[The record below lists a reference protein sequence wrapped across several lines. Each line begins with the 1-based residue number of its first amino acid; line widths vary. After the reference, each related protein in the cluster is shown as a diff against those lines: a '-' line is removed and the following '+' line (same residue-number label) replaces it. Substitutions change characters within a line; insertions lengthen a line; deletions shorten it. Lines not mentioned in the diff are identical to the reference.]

1 MTRRHARGGITEGD
15 WNFVSRETIA
25 EKADVRKEDEVV
37 IETVETRPCYYT
49 DQEVVAVDNQEKSS
63 AQEPGECIWRQSDVD
78 ISDTSTGI
86 QNVLENEDE
95 ISGEIHGKI
104 FSKSD
109 GSVNEIRKV
118 FLEFYKMDIKSSE
131 YLYSEHCN
139 SKCRFGES
147 CSTVT
152 SLKVSVKPGLNKL
165 SRQ

>member
-37 IETVETRPCYYT
+37 IETVETRPCDYT

-86 QNVLENEDE
+86 QNVLKKEDE
-95 ISGEIHGKI
+95 FSGEIHEK
-104 FSKSD
+104 F
-109 GSVNEIRKV
+109 SVN
-118 FLEFYKMDIKSSE
+118 LMDLSTKFEKSS
-131 YLYSEHCN
+131 LS
-139 SKCRFGES
+139 
-147 CSTVT
+147 STKWISNPPNICTVNIAI
-152 SLKVSVKPGLNKL
+152 PNAGLANL
-165 SRQ
+165 AQQ